1 MKITAVFVT
10 MGRQTI
16 VKDCFAH
23 NMSNCGRPP
32 DEIVWVDNGST
43 DGTADFARANSDICL
58 LNRKNLG
65 VAHAFNRAFM
75 LANGDLI
82 AQIGA
87 YSKAP
92 DNWLKIMCE
101 VYEAAKPDGVCIYNQ
116 PVEIEPGRFRGASEV
131 HAGHTCQPGLFLE
144 GSLFPK
150 SVLDR
155 FGYLDELLDPYW
167 PTDVEYA
174 FRVDHHGFRAL
185 AICGLL
191 VVHCGRTKD
200 IEPMMPNP
208 NGSGMMPYYAWKQ
221 AVQWRTEVLAR
232 IDENAKNGYP
242 KFGFNQLPQP

>member
-10 MGRQTI
+10 MGRCEI
-16 VKDCFAH
+16 AKDCFAH
-23 NMSNCGRPP
+23 NLGNCGRSP

-65 VAHAFNRAFM
+65 MAHAFNRAFM

-101 VYEAAKPDGVCIYNQ
+101 VYESAKPDAVCIYNQ
-116 PVEIEPGRFRGASEV
+116 TVESEPGRFRGDSEV
-131 HAGHTCQPGLFLE
+131 HAGRVCQPALFLE
-144 GSLFPK
+144 GALLAK
-150 SVLDR
+150 AALDR

-167 PTDVEYA
+167 PMDVEYA

-208 NGSGMMPYYAWKQ
+208 VGGALMPYHEWKK
-221 AVQWRTEVLAR
+221 AVQWTPEVLAR
-232 IDENAKNGYP
+232 INANAKAGWP
-242 KFGFNQLPQP
+242 RLGFNQKPLP